1 MDILDATLT
10 QQYPVIP
17 ECNQIFKLASVVGA
31 GNQQMLVAYCTDRY
45 IYFDLVYRD
54 WTNIQLFS
62 RNGVPYLCPDNNYR
76 ATFFINGILQFSVR
90 DSLLNT
96 INNINISSGICF
108 ESQNKT
114 YFAYSDQQHNS
125 VYVYDFLTQNHL
137 YPVSSFKCSNMECPQ
152 LLLLEN
158 HYMTILDASNVIVL
172 DYSSNF
178 SLVINMT
185 IETAPSLF
193 AVSHNKPKICLLL
206 HHPLQ
211 LLIKQPMTRC
221 RHQLS
226 CQYISKLTR
235 QMIMHVLLMCIL
247 PAMTF
252 LLLINQSQLTY
263 NWH

>member
-1 MDILDATLT
+1 MFFGPLNEIRISSSLSTLDLSNFILVDYNVYFAVGNSIVVMDILDATLT

-76 ATFFINGILQFSVR
+76 ATFFIDGILQFSVR
-90 DSLLNT
+90 DLLLNT
-96 INNINISSGICF
+96 INNINISSDICF

-125 VYVYDFLTQNHL
+125 IYVYDFLTQNHL
-137 YPVSSFKCSNMECPQ
+137 YPVCSFKCSNMECPQ

-158 HYMTILDASNVIVL
+158 HYSY
-172 DYSSNF
+172 DY
-178 SLVINMT
+178 
-185 IETAPSLF
+185 P
-193 AVSHNKPKICLLL
+193 
-206 HHPLQ
+206 
-211 LLIKQPMTRC
+211 
-221 RHQLS
+221 
-226 CQYISKLTR
+226 
-235 QMIMHVLLMCIL
+235 
-247 PAMTF
+247 
-252 LLLINQSQLTY
+252 
-263 NWH
+263 